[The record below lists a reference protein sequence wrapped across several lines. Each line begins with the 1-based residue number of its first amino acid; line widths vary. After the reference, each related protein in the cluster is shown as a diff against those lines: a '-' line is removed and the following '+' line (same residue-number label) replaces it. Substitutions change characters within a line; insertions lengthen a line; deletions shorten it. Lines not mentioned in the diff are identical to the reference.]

1 MPLITTALANLLI
14 VIAIGI
20 VAGLAFN
27 RYGRRWWARNIGSA
41 TRSDITSALVGIAG
55 SFIGFHLGVVLGFLP
70 SPLMLYLAA
79 AIGAVVV
86 LWAWRGR

>member
-1 MPLITTALANLLI
+1 MITTALAHLLI
-14 VIAIGI
+14 VVAIGI

-27 RYGRRWWARNIGSA
+27 RYGRSWWARNVGSG
-41 TRSDITSALVGIAG
+41 TRSDVTSALVGIAG
-55 SFIGFHLGVVLGFLP
+55 SFIASQPSVVLGLLP

-79 AIGAVVV
+79 AIGAVIV

>member
-1 MPLITTALANLLI
+1 MITAALAHLLI
-14 VIAIGI
+14 IVAIGI

-27 RYGRRWWARNIGSA
+27 RYGRSWWARNVGSG
-41 TRSDITSALVGIAG
+41 TRSDVTSALVGIAG
-55 SFIGFHLGVVLGFLP
+55 SFIGFHLGVVLGLLP

-79 AIGAVVV
+79 AIGAVIV

>member
-1 MPLITTALANLLI
+1 MITTALANLLI
-14 VIAIGI
+14 IVAIGI

-27 RYGRRWWARNIGSA
+27 RYGRSWWARNVGSG
-41 TRSDITSALVGIAG
+41 TRSDVTSALVGIAG
-55 SFIGFHLGVVLGFLP
+55 SFIGFHLGVVLGLLP

-79 AIGAVVV
+79 AIGAVIV

>member
-1 MPLITTALANLLI
+1 MITTALANLLI
-14 VIAIGI
+14 IVAIGI

-27 RYGRRWWARNIGSA
+27 RYGRSWWARNVGSG
-41 TRSDITSALVGIAG
+41 TRSDVTSALIGIAG
-55 SFIGFHLGVVLGFLP
+55 SFIGFHLGVVLSLLP

-79 AIGAVVV
+79 AIGAVIV

>member
-27 RYGRRWWARNIGSA
+27 RYGRSWWARNIGSA
-41 TRSDITSALVGIAG
+41 TRSDVTSALVGIAG

-79 AIGAVVV
+79 VIGAVVV

>member
-1 MPLITTALANLLI
+1 MPLITTALAHLLI
-14 VIAIGI
+14 VVVIGI

-27 RYGRRWWARNIGSA
+27 RFGRGWWARNVGA
-41 TRSDITSALVGIAG
+41 GTRSDVTSALVGIAG
-55 SFIGFHLGVVLGFLP
+55 SFIGFHLGVVIGLLP

-79 AIGAVVV
+79 AAGAVVV

>member
-1 MPLITTALANLLI
+1 MPLITTALATLLI
-14 VIAIGI
+14 IVAIGI

-27 RYGRRWWARNIGSA
+27 RYGQGWWARHIGGG
-41 TRSDITSALVGIAG
+41 TRSDVTCALVGIAG
-55 SFIGFHLGVVLGFLP
+55 SFIGFHLGVVLGLLP

-79 AIGAVVV
+79 IIGAVIV

>member
-1 MPLITTALANLLI
+1 MPLITTALAHLLI
-14 VIAIGI
+14 VVAIGI

-27 RYGRRWWARNIGSA
+27 RYGQGWWARHVAGG
-41 TRSDITSALVGIAG
+41 TRSDVTCALVGIAG
-55 SFIGFHLGVVLGFLP
+55 SFIGFHLGVVLGLLP

-79 AIGAVVV
+79 IIGAVIV